1 MESVGLS
8 IPHNY
13 QISRKVSVKE
23 VLGGASRPLTA
34 ERRRDDRVD
43 RVGRLVPGPVDHS
56 HGVAVFDTANSVVA
70 VTGGTGAYRK
80 VCGEM
85 ELEYHNPEGT
95 KFDLVFHLIG

>member
-34 ERRRDDRVD
+34 ERRPVD
-43 RVGRLVPGPVDHS
+43 RVGRLVPGPVHHS

-70 VTGGTGAYRK
+70 VTRGTGAYRH

-95 KFDLVFHLIG
+95 KFDFVFHLSG